1 MANPTPTPTPKKR
14 AIYYD
19 SWLLFSGIVILIV
32 GLLMVASSSIVISDR
47 AYGFGFYYL
56 IRQVIYLIFGLG
68 IGFFAT
74 RAPLNFWQRINGY
87 LMLLSFILLILVLI
101 PGIGKEVNG
110 SMRWIIVGP
119 ISLQVS
125 EMVKLCVIIY
135 LAGYIVRRQHE
146 VKTRIRGFLKP
157 LLLLGGLALL
167 LLQEP
172 DFGAT
177 TVIIATA
184 LGILFVGGVRLW
196 QFVFLLIAAAGAL
209 GLLAISAPYRLLR
222 LTTFL
227 HPWSNPFDT
236 GYQLTQ
242 SLIAFGRGGV
252 WGVGLGNSVQKLF
265 YLPEAHTD
273 FLFAVLGEELGL
285 MGQLLLV
292 LLFTILVGRGLM
304 ISYRAYRHGYFFNAY
319 LGCGLSLC
327 LGLQVMINIGVNLG
341 ILPTKGLTLPL
352 MSYGGTSLW
361 MNCLLLGLLLRVG
374 IESKFKNNT
383 LYPAGSS
390 ATIKQTPNPV
400 SLTAEQTE
408 STKEGGA
415 YYRKK

>member
-1 MANPTPTPTPKKR
+1 MKPQAKK
-14 AIYYD
+14 IYYD
-19 SWLLFSGIVILIV
+19 SWLMLSGIAILGL

-56 IRQVIYLIFGLG
+56 TRQTAYLFLGL
-68 IGFFAT
+68 ILGFSAT
-74 RAPLNFWQRINGY
+74 RIPLVFWQRVSGY
-87 LMLLSFILLILVLI
+87 LIILSFMALILVLV

-110 SMRWIIVGP
+110 SMRWIIIGP
-119 ISLQVS
+119 LSLQVS
-125 EMVKLCVIIY
+125 EMVKFGVIVY
-135 LAGYIVRRQHE
+135 LSSYIVRRQDE
-146 VKTRIRGFLKP
+146 VQTRIRGFLKP
-157 LLLLGGLALL
+157 LLLLAGIALL

-177 TVIIATA
+177 AVIVATA

-196 QFVFLLIAAAGAL
+196 QFIFLLLAATGTLA
-209 GLLAISAPYRLLR
+209 LLAISAPYRLLR

-252 WGVGLGNSVQKLF
+252 FGVGLGNSVQKLF

-285 MGQLLLV
+285 IGQLVVV
-292 LLFTILVGRGLM
+292 LLFVILVGRALI
-304 ISYRAYRHGYFFNAY
+304 ISYRAYRYGHLFNAY

-361 MNCLLLGLLLRVG
+361 MNCLALGLLLRLG
-374 IESKFKNNT
+374 MESRFKN
-383 LYPAGSS
+383 
-390 ATIKQTPNPV
+390 
-400 SLTAEQTE
+400 
-408 STKEGGA
+408 A
-415 YYRKK
+415 YVKKGRDS

>member
-1 MANPTPTPTPKKR
+1 MKLPAKR
-14 AIYYD
+14 VVYD
-19 SWLLFSGIVILIV
+19 SWLLLSAVAIIGL

-56 IRQVIYLIFGLG
+56 IRQAAYLLFGLVL
-68 IGFFAT
+68 GFLAT
-74 RAPLNFWQRINGY
+74 RVPLAFWQRLSGY
-87 LMLLSFILLILVLI
+87 FLLIGFLLLIAVLI

-110 SMRWIIVGP
+110 SMRWIIIGP
-119 ISLQVS
+119 LSLQVS
-125 EMVKLCVIIY
+125 ELVKFGVIAY
-135 LAGYIVRRQHE
+135 LASYLVRRQQE
-146 VKTRIRGFLKP
+146 VQTRIRGFLKP
-157 LLLLGGLALL
+157 LLLLGGIALL

-177 TVIIATA
+177 AVIVATA
-184 LGILFVGGVRLW
+184 LGMLFVAGVRLW
-196 QFVFLLIAAAGAL
+196 QFIFLLISAAAAL
-209 GLLAISAPYRLLR
+209 GVLAISVPYRLLR

-252 WGVGLGNSVQKLF
+252 FGVGLGNSVQKLF

-285 MGQLLLV
+285 IGQLV
-292 LLFTILVGRGLM
+292 VISLFALLVGRALM
-304 ISYRAYRHGYFFNAY
+304 ISYRAYRHGHLYNAY
-319 LGCGLSLC
+319 LGCGLALC

-352 MSYGGTSLW
+352 MSYGGSSLW
-361 MNCLLLGLLLRVG
+361 MNCLFVGVLLRLG
-374 IESKFKNNT
+374 MESQFKNT
-383 LYPAGSS
+383 YTETEPAVQQT
-390 ATIKQTPNPV
+390 ATKVPAIRAV
-400 SLTAEQTE
+400 
-408 STKEGGA
+408 
-415 YYRKK
+415 R

>member
-1 MANPTPTPTPKKR
+1 MPLMRKKR
-14 AIYYD
+14 LSRLQTTTFKKNHSASFMKLPAKKMYYD
-19 SWLLFSGIVILIV
+19 SWLMLASIAILGI

-47 AYGFGFYYL
+47 AFGFGFYYL
-56 IRQVIYLIFGLG
+56 TRQTIYLALGLLLA
-68 IGFFAT
+68 FLAT
-74 RAPLNFWQRINGY
+74 RIPLAFWQRLSGY
-87 LMLLSFILLILVLI
+87 MILASFVLLLAVLI

-110 SMRWIIVGP
+110 SMRWIIIGP
-119 ISLQVS
+119 LSLQVS
-125 EMVKLCVIIY
+125 EFVKLSVVVY
-135 LAGYIVRRQHE
+135 LAGYVVRRQVE
-146 VKTRIRGFLKP
+146 VQTRVRGFLKP
-157 LLLLGGLALL
+157 LAVLGGIALL

-177 TVIIATA
+177 AVIMATS

-196 QFVFLLIAAAGAL
+196 QFTFLLLSAASAL

-285 MGQLLLV
+285 VGQLVVV
-292 LLFTILVGRGLM
+292 LLFAILVGRALM
-304 ISYRAYRHGYFFNAY
+304 ISYRAYRHGHSFNAY
-319 LGCGLSLC
+319 LGAGLSLC

-352 MSYGGTSLW
+352 MSYGGSSLW
-361 MNCLLLGLLLRVG
+361 VNCLMVGLLLRLG
-374 IESKFKNNT
+374 MESRGKG
-383 LYPAGSS
+383 LGA
-390 ATIKQTPNPV
+390 Q
-400 SLTAEQTE
+400 
-408 STKEGGA
+408 STRSNAKE
-415 YYRKK
+415 

>member
-1 MANPTPTPTPKKR
+1 MLP
-14 AIYYD
+14 
-19 SWLLFSGIVILIV
+19 SIVILGL
-32 GLLMVASSSIVISDR
+32 GLLMVASASIVIADR
-47 AYGFGFYYL
+47 AYGHGFYYL
-56 IRQVIYLIFGLG
+56 GRQTIYLILG
-68 IGFFAT
+68 IMLALVAT
-74 RAPLNFWQRINGY
+74 RIPLAFWQRMSGY
-87 LMLLSFILLILVLI
+87 MILFCFALLVLVLI

-110 SMRWIIVGP
+110 SMRWIIIGP
-119 ISLQVS
+119 LSLQVS
-125 EMVKLCVIIY
+125 ELVKLSVVVY
-135 LAGYIVRRQHE
+135 LAGYIVRRQQE
-146 VKTRIRGFLKP
+146 VQTRVRGFLKP
-157 LLLLGGLALL
+157 LAILAGIALL

-177 TVIIATA
+177 AVMIATA

-196 QFVFLLIAAAGAL
+196 QFIFLLVMAACTL

-242 SLIAFGRGGV
+242 SLIAFGRGGI

-285 MGQLLLV
+285 IGQLIVV
-292 LLFTILVGRGLM
+292 LLFAVLVGRALL
-304 ISYRAYRHGYFFNAY
+304 ISYRAYRNGRLFNAY
-319 LGCGLSLC
+319 LGCGLALC
-327 LGLQVMINIGVNLG
+327 LGLQVMINMGVNLG

-361 MNCLLLGLLLRVG
+361 INCLTLGILLRLG
-374 IESKFKNNT
+374 MESRFKNT
-383 LYPAGSS
+383 
-390 ATIKQTPNPV
+390 V
-400 SLTAEQTE
+400 V
-408 STKEGGA
+408 KEGRLG
-415 YYRKK
+415 

>member
-1 MANPTPTPTPKKR
+1 M
-14 AIYYD
+14 
-19 SWLLFSGIVILIV
+19 LSGIAILGL
-32 GLLMVASSSIVISDR
+32 GLLMVASSSIVISDHT
-47 AYGFGFYYL
+47 YGYGFYYL
-56 IRQVIYLIFGLG
+56 LRQTIYMSLG
-68 IGFFAT
+68 ILLAFVAT
-74 RAPLNFWQRINGY
+74 RIPLMVWQRTSGY
-87 LMLLSFILLILVLI
+87 MILISFALLILVLV
-101 PGIGKEVNG
+101 PGIGREVNG
-110 SMRWIIVGP
+110 SMRWIIIGP
-119 ISLQVS
+119 LSLQVS
-125 EMVKLCVIIY
+125 ELVKFSAIVY
-135 LAGYIVRRQHE
+135 LAGYIVRRQDE
-146 VKTRIRGFLKP
+146 VQTRIRGFLKP
-157 LLLLGGLALL
+157 LTLLGGMALL

-177 TVIIATA
+177 AVVILTA
-184 LGILFVGGVRLW
+184 LGILFVGGVRVW
-196 QFVFLLIAAAGAL
+196 QFIFLLILAAGTL

-242 SLIAFGRGGV
+242 SLIAFGRGGI

-285 MGQLLLV
+285 VGQLV
-292 LLFTILVGRGLM
+292 VILLFSLLVGRALM
-304 ISYRAYRHGYFFNAY
+304 ISYRAYRHGHFFNAY

-361 MNCLLLGLLLRVG
+361 INCLTLGVLLRLG
-374 IESKFKNNT
+374 MESRFKSETSNGERENR
-383 LYPAGSS
+383 G
-390 ATIKQTPNPV
+390 
-400 SLTAEQTE
+400 
-408 STKEGGA
+408 EGEVKSRG
-415 YYRKK
+415 

>member
-1 MANPTPTPTPKKR
+1 MLS
-14 AIYYD
+14 AIAI
-19 SWLLFSGIVILIV
+19 LGI

-56 IRQVIYLIFGLG
+56 TRQTAYLLLGLAL
-68 IGFFAT
+68 GFFVT
-74 RAPLNFWQRINGY
+74 RIPLAFWQRISGY
-87 LMLLSFILLILVLI
+87 LILFSFVLLIAVLI

-110 SMRWIIVGP
+110 SMRWIIIGP
-119 ISLQVS
+119 LSLQVS
-125 EMVKLCVIIY
+125 ELVKFSVIIY
-135 LAGYIVRRQHE
+135 LASYIVRRQFE
-146 VKTRIRGFLKP
+146 VQTRIRGFLKP
-157 LLLLGGLALL
+157 LLLLSGIALL

-177 TVIIATA
+177 AVIVATA

-196 QFVFLLIAAAGAL
+196 QFIFLLFAATGTLA
-209 GLLAISAPYRLLR
+209 LLAISAPYRLLR

-242 SLIAFGRGGV
+242 SLIAFGRGGI

-285 MGQLLLV
+285 VGQFV
-292 LLFTILVGRGLM
+292 VVMLFVILIGRALM
-304 ISYRAYRHGYFFNAY
+304 ISYRAYRYGHLFNAY
-319 LGCGLSLC
+319 VGCGLSLC
-327 LGLQVMINIGVNLG
+327 LGLQVMINMGVNLG

-361 MNCLLLGLLLRVG
+361 MNCLALGVLLRLG
-374 IESKFKNNT
+374 IESRFKN
-383 LYPAGSS
+383 
-390 ATIKQTPNPV
+390 
-400 SLTAEQTE
+400 
-408 STKEGGA
+408 A
-415 YYRKK
+415 YVAQK